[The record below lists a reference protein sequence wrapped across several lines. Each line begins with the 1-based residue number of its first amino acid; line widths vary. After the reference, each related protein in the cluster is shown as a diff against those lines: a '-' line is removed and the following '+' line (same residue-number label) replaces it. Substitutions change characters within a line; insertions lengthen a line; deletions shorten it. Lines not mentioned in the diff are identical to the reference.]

1 MQWKRVKLAPHF
13 LRLALPL
20 GLILL
25 AVGLSLTTQ
34 DLEAYNQSPYPLPP
48 TLPFNQRI
56 TLPTEATGLIDQAR
70 VPVEFRLMRG
80 ETVTQVFE
88 KLGLQGTEAREATNA
103 LSERLNLRRLK
114 AGNQYS
120 AFFNPDS
127 SLASFALTLDGSG
140 RVEMS
145 RNDRGARGDRDARG
159 DRGWNVDWQP
169 FERTVRMRGLRGTL
183 DGSFD
188 TSIRRAGGPTGLAY
202 RMADVLQWDLDFTR
216 DLKRGDRFEIL
227 YEEVLLEGQPHA
239 VGSIYALVYENQ
251 GRRHEAY
258 RFGDSGTYY
267 DGEGRPLK
275 KMFLRSPLRY
285 SSRITSAFSL
295 RRFHPVLK
303 AYRPHWGVDY
313 GAPVGTPAQ
322 VTANGVVTF
331 AGWDRG
337 GGNVVK
343 VRHAGGYVTAY
354 LHLSRFAAGIR
365 PGARVR
371 QGDILAYTGATGLAS
386 GPHLDY
392 RVQHNGVWIDPL
404 TLKSVRDE
412 PIPSAQLAAFRTW
425 RNGVLAGLQTG
436 KLPEGFRMPGD
447 IAGGGPEAR
456 LAVQEIDSQLPVGSV
471 AR

>member
-1 MQWKRVKLAPHF
+1 MQSKRVTLAPHF

-25 AVGLSLTTQ
+25 GVALFFTTRN
-34 DLEAYNQSPYPLPP
+34 LEAYNESPYPLVAS
-48 TLPFNQRI
+48 LRCNQRTI
-56 TLPTEATGLIDQAR
+56 LPTEATGLIDQAR
-70 VPVEFRLMRG
+70 IPVEFRLMRG
-80 ETVTQVFE
+80 ETVTDVFQ
-88 KLGLQGTEAREATNA
+88 KLGLEGTEARQATDA
-103 LSERLNLRRLK
+103 LSERLNLRTIK

-127 SLASFALTLDGSG
+127 SLASFELTLAGSG
-140 RVEMS
+140 RVAMTRAGQS
-145 RNDRGARGDRDARG
+145 WDVA
-159 DRGWNVDWQP
+159 WQP
-169 FERTVRMRGLRGTL
+169 FERTVRMRALRGTL
-183 DGSFD
+183 DGSLD

-216 DLKRGDRFEIL
+216 DLKRGDAFEL
-227 YEEVLLEGQPHA
+227 LFEEVLLEGQPHS
-239 VGSIYALVYENQ
+239 VGAIYALVYEAK

-258 RFGDSGTYY
+258 RYGDSGTFY
-267 DGEGRPLK
+267 DGEGHPLR

-285 SSRITSAFSL
+285 SRITSHFTT

-303 AYRPHWGVDY
+303 SYRPHWGVDY
-313 GAPVGTPAQ
+313 GAPVGTPVQ

-331 AGWDRG
+331 NGWDRG

-354 LHLSRFAAGIR
+354 LHLSKFAKGIR
-365 PGARVR
+365 PGAHVR
-371 QGDILAYTGATGLAS
+371 QGDIIAYTGATGLAS

-392 RVQHNGVWIDPL
+392 RVQRNGQWIDPL

-412 PIPSAQLAAFRTW
+412 PIPNSQLASFRSW
-425 RNGVLAGLQTG
+425 RNTVLASIKSGSPSPNLR
-436 KLPEGFRMPGD
+436 LPW
-447 IAGGGPEAR
+447 GGGPIGSDGPETR
-456 LAVQEIDSQLPVGSV
+456 LAVQDGGVRADDLPRTEV